1 MKLSEIVSLLKAG
14 YTKKEIEDLRA
25 IETSA
30 ETPTNTDMPT
40 SAVDLQPEE
49 APQPAADAAA
59 AAPTGP
65 DNAEVLKAIQDLTK
79 AIQAQNVRRDSF
91 QPPKQDSAVDIL
103 GSIINNNIKKE

>member
-30 ETPTNTDMPT
+30 ETTTNTDIPT

-49 APQPAADAAA
+49 APQAAPAAA
-59 AAPTGP
+59 AAPAGP

>member
-25 IETSA
+25 NETSA
-30 ETPTNTDMPT
+30 ETTNPDMPT

-49 APQPAADAAA
+49 APPAATPAAA
-59 AAPTGP
+59 AAPAGP

-79 AIQAQNVRRDSF
+79 AIQAQNIRNS
-91 QPPKQDSAVDIL
+91 QLEIPKQDSAVDIL